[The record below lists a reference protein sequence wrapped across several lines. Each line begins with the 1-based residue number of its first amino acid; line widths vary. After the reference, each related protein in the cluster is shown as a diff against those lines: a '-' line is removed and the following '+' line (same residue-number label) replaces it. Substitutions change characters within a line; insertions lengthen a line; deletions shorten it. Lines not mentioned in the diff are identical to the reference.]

1 MYYNYN
7 FTINDIFGAYLRK
20 SQADDPNE
28 PIEITL
34 SKHKQRILETAQKY
48 NININQI
55 VFYEEVVSGDTIAER
70 PKMKELLN
78 DINNNSYKG
87 VFVVAVDRFSRGD
100 SIDQGIVN
108 NSFYYSNTLIITPDK
123 IFDIA
128 NNEMDREQ
136 LEFGLFMSKREYN
149 LIKRRMYQGRLD
161 NVKKGLFV
169 GSTPPFGYDKIKTEE
184 KGYILVPNENAKFVK
199 EMFNMIIEGE
209 GAVNIAK
216 YLNSMGV
223 VPKRSNKWSGSMVR
237 SILKRPVYCG
247 IIQWGENTFSTK
259 MKDGKITKKSIRNKE
274 YIKIDGKHEPIVS
287 KEIFNEAQKIMRSN
301 YRSKV
306 PNSFEIKNPFSG
318 LIICGYCLEH
328 DHIIKHMKRR
338 PPQNKKSKNGKKY
351 YASKEAITCNNIG
364 CKNVSSLSYIVEEKL
379 IESLKQILKE
389 HKEYINNYEMEY
401 QTQKKDNTNMLNY
414 LNKEIDKNKKQ
425 LNKAQEFYELGDY
438 TRKEFLERK
447 EQLNKQYENNIIEK
461 EKIEKEINNNKI
473 EIIKQQIPKLENC
486 INNYYNTNDIQL
498 KNQLL
503 KSIIDKIIYY
513 KEKNASHD
521 KSLLYEFTLDIKLK
535 I

>member
-1 MYYNYN
+1 MYNNCN
-7 FTINDIFGAYLRK
+7 FNEEDLFAAYLRK

-34 SKHKQRILETAQKY
+34 SKHKQRILETSHRY
-48 NININQI
+48 NISVNQI

-169 GSTPPFGYDKIKTEE
+169 GSTAPFGYDKIKTNE
-184 KGYILVPNENAKFVK
+184 KGYILVPNEDAKFVK
-199 EMFNMIIEGE
+199 EMFNMVIEGN

-223 VPKRSNKWSGSMVR
+223 VSKRSNKWSGSMVR

-259 MKDGKITKKSIRNKE
+259 MENGKIEKKSIRKKE
-274 YIKIDGKHEPIVS
+274 YIKVEGKHEAIIS
-287 KEIFNEAQKIMRSN
+287 KETFDEVQKIMKSN

-306 PNSFEIKNPFSG
+306 PNSLEIKNPFAG
-318 LIICGYCLEH
+318 LIICGYCL
-328 DHIIKHMKRR
+328 DHNHIVKHMKRI
-338 PPQNKKSKNGKKY
+338 PPQNKKSKNGKTY

-364 CKNVSSLSYIVEEKL
+364 CKNVSSLSSIVEEKL
-379 IESLKQILKE
+379 IESLKKILKE
-389 HKEYINNYEMEY
+389 HKEYINNYEIEY
-401 QTQKKDNTNMLNY
+401 QKQKKDNTKMLDY
-414 LNKEIDKNKKQ
+414 INKEIEKNKKQ

-438 TRKEFLERK
+438 TRNEFLERK
-447 EQLNKQYENNIIEK
+447 EKLNKQCENFIIEK
-461 EKIEKEINNNKI
+461 SKIEKEIQNNKI
-473 EIIKQQIPKLENC
+473 EIIKKQIPKLENC
-486 INNYYNTNDIQL
+486 LNNYFNTNDVHL

-513 KEKNASHD
+513 KEKNATHD
-521 KSLLYEFTLDIKLK
+521 KGLLYEFTLDIKLK